1 LRGLTD
7 IVRDWADND
16 GQEAPIHIDAVR
28 KFVEDDWGSGV
39 AQDRKVAWRPACLA
53 HREKC

>member
-1 LRGLTD
+1 LTD